1 MAVLQK
7 FEPYIGA
14 LAVGT
19 LAANLALTIAV
30 AENLRMFGHPAGVL
44 ACASAALGG
53 LSLCGI
59 FFVALRRIYYER
71 NGKPSKSASWRL
83 WKTTLEV
90 AIILIIWSLCAIA
103 TFIWILC
110 ARKDDLPLNT
120 LGMSTQTLVIIALIL
135 WAVSGLAHS
144 MYMMSIASV
153 VRKELHAVQGAA
165 AAEEGQAASEMA
177 ETSHPTVEDSQGSN
191 DSSTYVGS
199 SGSTSTGSIQKRS
212 SSETRSSIRNS
223 FTKAIRP
230 MTSKTHLI
238 NSRYSHRPPSLD
250 STTADRD
257 FIDSFDSWDTSGV
270 EGPAWE
276 STLSFGVT
284 NSSPLSAIP
293 PHPRI
298 LETIPASP
306 TASSRSQSPGY
317 PLDFPPPNTYARNS
331 RSQSPVSFREH
342 SGSFREHSGSYSPIG
357 GEKHIHPLFR
367 SDSPTPPPSATP
379 TSIITAAPNAG
390 VAISEIAVAVVRR
403 KRSSSQTG
411 RSPLIHTTS
420 FDNIA
425 MEVKRE
431 IGKISQEV
439 RRESRSRSGEV
450 DESEKKMAEPS
461 PIAHRG
467 MTPPIPEWILG
478 AGQRTSFHGYSK
490 RKSDKGEV
498 TGGG

>member
-1 MAVLQK
+1 MAALQK
-7 FEPYIGA
+7 FAPYIGA

-19 LAANLALTIAV
+19 VAANLALTIAF
-30 AENLRMFGHPAGVL
+30 AENLRRFGHPAGVL
-44 ACASAALGG
+44 ACASAAIGG

-59 FFVALRRIYYER
+59 FFVGLRRIYYER
-71 NGKPSKSASWRL
+71 SGKPSKSDSWRL
-83 WKTTLEV
+83 WNTTLEA
-90 AIILIIWSLCAIA
+90 AIILIIWNLCAIA

-110 ARKDDLPLNT
+110 TRKDDLPLNT
-120 LGMSTQTLVIIALIL
+120 LGMSTQTIVVIALIL
-135 WAVSGLAHS
+135 WGVSGIAQS
-144 MYMMSIASV
+144 IYMISIASV
-153 VRKELHAVQGAA
+153 VRKELHAAQGAA
-165 AAEEGQAASEMA
+165 AAEEGQAASEMT
-177 ETSHPTVEDSQGSN
+177 ETSHPAVDDPQRSNDSN

-223 FTKAIRP
+223 FTNAIRP

-238 NSRYSHRPPSLD
+238 SSRYSHRAPSID
-250 STTADRD
+250 SAAGDRD

-293 PHPRI
+293 SHPRI

-317 PLDFPPPNTYARNS
+317 PLDFPPPNTYARHS
-331 RSQSPVSFREH
+331 RSQSPASFREH
-342 SGSFREHSGSYSPIG
+342 SGSHSPGGS
-357 GEKHIHPLFR
+357 EKHIHPLFR

-390 VAISEIAVAVVRR
+390 VAISEMAVAVVRR

-411 RSPLIHTTS
+411 PSPLIHTTS

-425 MEVKRE
+425 TEVNRE
-431 IGKISQEV
+431 IGNITKEA

-450 DESEKKMAEPS
+450 DESEKNMAESS
-461 PIAHRG
+461 PVGNRE

-490 RKSDKGEV
+490 RKSDKEEV
-498 TGGG
+498 TDGG

>member
-1 MAVLQK
+1 MALLQK
-7 FEPYIGA
+7 LEPYIGA
-14 LAVGT
+14 LTVGT
-19 LAANLALTIAV
+19 LAADIALTIAF
-30 AENLRMFGHPAGVL
+30 AENLRKFGHPAGVL

-53 LSLCGI
+53 ISLCGI
-59 FFVALRRIYYER
+59 FFVGLRRIFYER
-71 NGKPSKSASWRL
+71 SGKLSKSASWRL

-90 AIILIIWSLCAIA
+90 AIILVIWSLCAIA

-110 ARKDDLPLNT
+110 TQKDGLPLNT
-120 LGMSTQTLVIIALIL
+120 LGMSTQTLVVIALIL
-135 WAVSGLAHS
+135 WAVSGLAQS
-144 MYMMSIASV
+144 FYMMSIASV
-153 VRKELHAVQGAA
+153 VRKELHAAQGAA
-165 AAEEGQAASEMA
+165 AVEEGQAASEMA
-177 ETSHPTVEDSQGSN
+177 ETSNPTVDDSPRGN

-199 SGSTSTGSIQKRS
+199 EGSTSTGSIQKRS

-223 FTKAIRP
+223 FTNAIRP

-238 NSRYSHRPPSLD
+238 GTSRYSHRPPSLD
-250 STTADRD
+250 FAAGERD

-293 PHPRI
+293 SHPHI

-317 PLDFPPPNTYARNS
+317 PLDFPPPNTYARHS
-331 RSQSPVSFREH
+331 RSQSPASFREH
-342 SGSFREHSGSYSPIG
+342 SRSYSPAG
-357 GEKHIHPLFR
+357 SEKHIHPLFR

-390 VAISEIAVAVVRR
+390 VAITEMAVAVVRR

-411 RSPLIHTTS
+411 PSPLFHATS
-420 FDNIA
+420 LDNIA
-425 MEVKRE
+425 MEVKRD
-431 IGKISQEV
+431 IGNIRHEV
-439 RRESRSRSGEV
+439 RRESRSRSGESFQNEKDMADSSPV
-450 DESEKKMAEPS
+450 DIDGE
-461 PIAHRG
+461 
-467 MTPPIPEWILG
+467 MTPPIPQWILG

-498 TGGG
+498 TNEG

>member
-1 MAVLQK
+1 MAVLRK
-7 FEPYIGA
+7 LEPYVGA
-14 LAVGT
+14 LAVST
-19 LAANLALTIAV
+19 LVANLALTIAF
-30 AENLRMFGHPAGVL
+30 AINLRKFGHPAGVL

-59 FFVALRRIYYER
+59 VFVGLRRIFYQQSGE
-71 NGKPSKSASWRL
+71 PSKAASWRL
-83 WKTTLEV
+83 WKSTLEV

-110 ARKDDLPLNT
+110 AQKDRLPLNT

-144 MYMMSIASV
+144 LYMMSIASV
-153 VRKELHAVQGAA
+153 VRKELHAAQEAA
-165 AAEEGQAASEMA
+165 AAEEGQAESEMA
-177 ETSHPTVEDSQGSN
+177 ETSHPTVDDSQRSN

-199 SGSTSTGSIQKRS
+199 LGSTSTGSIQKRS
-212 SSETRSSIRNS
+212 SSETRSSVRYS
-223 FTKAIRP
+223 FTNAIRP
-230 MTSKTHLI
+230 MTSNTRLI
-238 NSRYSHRPPSLD
+238 AHRQSHRSPSIE
-250 STTADRD
+250 SAGERD

-276 STLSFGVT
+276 STLSLGIT

-317 PLDFPPPNTYARNS
+317 TLDFPPPSIYTRHS
-331 RSQSPVSFREH
+331 RSQSPAASFREL
-342 SGSFREHSGSYSPIG
+342 SGSYSPVES
-357 GEKHIHPLFR
+357 EKHIHPLFR

-390 VAISEIAVAVVRR
+390 AVISEMAVAVVRR

-411 RSPLIHTTS
+411 PSPLIHTTS

-431 IGKISQEV
+431 IGKITQEV
-439 RRESRSRSGEV
+439 RRESRSLSGEV
-450 DESEKKMAEPS
+450 DMSEKNWAELS
-461 PIAHRG
+461 PAGDRG

-498 TGGG
+498 IGGG